1 VILFRYFR
9 IADQPPRPPRNALT
23 ELNDRIVLK
32 SPIERSEYV
41 HLAWWVAVLQERKS
55 CGARKW
61 LSGAPGDGGHFRME
75 NPLHTLEYLLHRAW
89 ILAISLGT
97 PVAPTSLFARP
108 GSYSADM

>member
-32 SPIERSEYV
+32 SPIERSEYA

-55 CGARKW
+55 CGARKCYR
-61 LSGAPGDGGHFRME
+61 APRGWWTLGME
-75 NPLHTLEYLLHRAW
+75 NPLHALEYLLHRAW
-89 ILAISLGT
+89 ILAINLGT
-97 PVAPTSLFARP
+97 PVAPTSLFARL